1 MGDRIN
7 HHLRDDGLPPI
18 TGIDPKG
25 IAEAEAPACLE
36 RRRKTLSRAPRA
48 SVIVCTRNRPDVLG
62 RALSSL
68 EHLEYP
74 NYETLVIDGSSN
86 SESTDVV
93 RTEFPYIRYVRLA
106 GGGLV
111 VGQNRGLAEAT
122 GDIVAYTDDDAVVD
136 RYWLAEH
143 VAAFDD
149 EGRVACTTGLAVP
162 SELATPAQLWFEES
176 GAFTQGFDR
185 RVIDMASRH
194 RGSLLPWAT
203 GKIGAGV
210 SMAWRREA
218 LLEIGGFDLALDACG
233 AHDLAAFF
241 DALCAGYQI
250 VFEPGALVHHE
261 HRRTYDELRG
271 QIYSHAVGLSAYLTR
286 CLVTHPNLALDFVRR
301 VPEGVRYGFAP
312 SSIRNE
318 KKSPDFPSAL
328 TRVEWPGIAKGPW
341 AYVKG
346 RRGVDE
352 RRAFQRP
359 H

>member
-1 MGDRIN
+1 
-7 HHLRDDGLPPI
+7 
-18 TGIDPKG
+18 
-25 IAEAEAPACLE
+25 
-36 RRRKTLSRAPRA
+36 
-48 SVIVCTRNRPDVLG
+48 
-62 RALSSL
+62 
-68 EHLEYP
+68 
-74 NYETLVIDGSSN
+74 
-86 SESTDVV
+86 
-93 RTEFPYIRYVRLA
+93 
-106 GGGLV
+106 
-111 VGQNRGLAEAT
+111 
-122 GDIVAYTDDDAVVD
+122 
-136 RYWLAEH
+136 
-143 VAAFDD
+143 
-149 EGRVACTTGLAVP
+149 LAVP

-312 SSIRNE
+312 SSIRNK
-318 KKSPDFPSAL
+318 KKSPDFHQPLRGSNGQELRRVRGPTSRDVEAL
-328 TRVEWPGIAKGPW
+328 TRGAPTSVHTETRHHLGAALPE
-341 AYVKG
+341 G
-346 RRGVDE
+346 RLTRTFPSAEVLS
-352 RRAFQRP
+352 RP
-359 H
+359 